1 MRFFGAAREGEIY
14 IVGKVTNA
22 LWVQRKT
29 IYLDQM
35 VLKKADRSLL
45 RFCYVNYSLSFTLKS
60 MCSLTLIKI
69 SV

>member
-1 MRFFGAAREGEIY
+1 MGAEEDDLLGPNGPEES
-14 IVGKVTNA
+14 G
-22 LWVQRKT
+22 
-29 IYLDQM
+29 
-35 VLKKADRSLL
+35 SLL